1 MKSLRTRILVGGLLV
16 VVMALGAVGV
26 ATYALTDR
34 SLEQRVDKELAS
46 VGPVR
51 AFPGARVLAQADAIQ
66 RGIPF
71 LEDSLIE
78 IRAPDGSVVARL
90 PDTGAPVEL
99 RGALANPPANGQAGP
114 VTISRDGQQ
123 FRVVSARA
131 DSGELIIIGRS
142 LAANEATLRELL
154 FVEMLVGAITVLAV
168 SLLLWVII
176 RRETAPLEHIAE
188 TADAISAGN
197 LSDRVDIDDARTEVG
212 RVGHSLNAM
221 LGRIEVAVDERARSE
236 ERLRDFV
243 ADASHEL
250 RTPLTSIRG
259 YAELFFRGARDE
271 PKDLDVAMT
280 RIHEEA
286 IRLGGLVDDLL
297 LLARLDREPVAMR
310 DKVDLAAVA
319 RDAVLDAR
327 AAEPDR
333 EINLDAPA
341 TILVVGDRGRLQQA
355 VANLLANVRVHAGP
369 DVDAHVSVRAHAGSA
384 LIEVRDKGQGMDT
397 DRAERVFERFFRVD
411 AARARDRGGSGLG
424 LAIVRAIAHAHAGT
438 VEVETAPGQG
448 FTVTLRLPAIA
459 GPGAQTAPPSAGEM
473 SEVGTLPT

>member
-26 ATYALTDR
+26 ATYVLTER
-34 SLEQRVDKELAS
+34 SLEQRIDKELAS
-46 VGPVR
+46 IGSMR
-51 AFPGARVLAQADAIQ
+51 AFPGARVLAQADAVQ

-90 PDTGAPVEL
+90 PDTGAAVQIQ
-99 RGALANPPANGQAGP
+99 GALASPPANGQAGP
-114 VTISRDGQQ
+114 VTIIRDGRP

-131 DSGELIIIGRS
+131 DSGGLIIVGRS
-142 LAANEATLRELL
+142 LAANQATLRELL
-154 FVEMLVGAITVLAV
+154 YVELLVGAITVIAV
-168 SLLLWVII
+168 SLLLWLII
-176 RRETAPLEHIAE
+176 RRETAPLEHIAD

-221 LGRIEVAVDERARSE
+221 LGRIEVAVDERRKSE

-259 YAELFFRGARDE
+259 YADLFFRGARND
-271 PKDLDVAMT
+271 PADLEVAMT

-297 LLARLDREPVAMR
+297 LLARLDREPMTRRGDIDLVAI
-310 DKVDLAAVA
+310 A
-319 RDAVLDAR
+319 RDAVHDAR

-333 EINLDAPA
+333 EIVLDAP
-341 TILVVGDRGRLQQA
+341 IEPVVIVADNGGIQQA
-355 VANLLANVRVHAGP
+355 ISNLLANVRVHTPAGTWCR
-369 DVDAHVSVRAHAGSA
+369 VSVGIDATTAR
-384 LIEVRDKGQGMDT
+384 IEVRDAGPGMAAAS
-397 DRAERVFERFFRVD
+397 AERVFERFFRSD
-411 AARARDRGGSGLG
+411 PSRARDRGGSGLG
-424 LAIVRAIAHAHAGT
+424 LAIVLAITEAHGGHVDVA
-438 VEVETAPGQG
+438 TAPGDG
-448 FTVTLRLPAIA
+448 FAVTLTFPRAGVSPDAASSAHAEGKSQIIA
-459 GPGAQTAPPSAGEM
+459 R
-473 SEVGTLPT
+473 